1 MKKSLFA
8 FSIIFFGAWF
18 LFGSNDT
25 LALNSAGGTAKFGES
40 CVKAEDCIVGFG
52 LLCAGNTC
60 VQCVQNSQCAPG
72 QDCDDGVCVS
82 SNGNASGQLC
92 ASNSQCLSKSCDGN
106 TNTCRGGGSTTTNKQ
121 GGDNPLG
128 NFPGENLSAQDVT
141 GIVIGFACWLSRA
154 AMTLTI
160 IFVVLS
166 GFKFMSA
173 GGDPKKYQSAK
184 DNFKTVLLGILV
196 IFGVYVIIAT
206 VAYAVGITDFSFIPL
221 VC

>member
-1 MKKSLFA
+1 MKIRFLFTFFLVF
-8 FSIIFFGAWF
+8 FSVWF
-18 LFGSNDT
+18 LFGGSN
-25 LALNSAGGTAKFGES
+25 ALSAGGTAKFGEPCAS
-40 CVKAEDCIVGFG
+40 SNDCVAGFSFI
-52 LLCAGNTC
+52 CAGNTC
-60 VQCVQNSQCAPG
+60 VQCVQNSQCASG
-72 QDCDDGVCVS
+72 QNCNDGVCVS
-82 SNGNASGQLC
+82 SGGNASGQLC
-92 ASNSQCLSKSCDGN
+92 ASNDQCLSKYCDGN
-106 TNTCRGGGSTTTNKQ
+106 TNTCRGGGSTTTNKTS
-121 GGDNPLG
+121 GDNPLG

-166 GFKFMSA
+166 GLKFMSA